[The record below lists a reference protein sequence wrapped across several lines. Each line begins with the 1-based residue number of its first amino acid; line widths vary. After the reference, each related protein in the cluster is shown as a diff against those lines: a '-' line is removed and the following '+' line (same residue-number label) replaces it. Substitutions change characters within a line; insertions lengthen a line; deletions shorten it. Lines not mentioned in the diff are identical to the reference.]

1 MRTAPPK
8 EIDVRKSMLA
18 GDVEVK
24 LEREGEHVLARVPEL
39 GNLSTF
45 GNNPEQA
52 IEMAADAIRQ
62 YLETCLSTNRQM
74 PIGRDRAQE
83 ILNKLT

>member
-8 EIDVRKSMLA
+8 EIDARETTLA

-24 LEREGEHVLARVPEL
+24 LELEGEHVLARVPEL

-52 IEMAADAIRQ
+52 MEMAADAVRL
-62 YLETCLSTNRQM
+62 YLETCLSMNRQM

-83 ILNKLT
+83 ILSKLT